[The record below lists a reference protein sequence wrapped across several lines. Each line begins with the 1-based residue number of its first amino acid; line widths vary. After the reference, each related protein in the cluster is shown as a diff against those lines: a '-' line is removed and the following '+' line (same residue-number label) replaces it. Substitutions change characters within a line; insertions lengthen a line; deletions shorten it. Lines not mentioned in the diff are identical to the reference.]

1 MDDQDSRFQ
10 IVDDGDGD
18 DGEGAGIGEPLPV
31 SRADVLPP
39 NADDAAAVDA
49 FLSGYGRGFQVSIV
63 RTAPVWCAGYLT
75 TLPLDHGITL
85 NEIRESYGGR
95 RFQLRIL
102 TDQGRYVAMRTVLI
116 ADVPRDDGKPLAS
129 LDRGEAPKSNPAP
142 ASGFGDL
149 AGVFRDLLAS
159 QQAAADRQAAL
170 LEQLIMRP
178 AAEVQTALA
187 AAPSSPLRQIQELGE
202 VIAAVRE
209 LAPAV
214 SGDGGGGG
222 GDLGDGGIMLKLVEK
237 LVSKWGDKPGAAPA
251 PGAPGRAPGAPGAPG
266 RAPGAP
272 GAPGARRAPIIIQG
286 PRPAGIP
293 APRSAPSAAPPA
305 PAPAP
310 SAPSATTIAAMQ
322 DARAGIVEP
331 VPNPAAALEHLDES
345 ATLDNEPEDEIDDQ
359 DYTAEDVRDLLA
371 GMPVIDA
378 AEVIRDVFAGLND
391 ADKQTAIAIL
401 VGEAPAELNGTPPDG
416 VNDPST

>member
-1 MDDQDSRFQ
+1 MDDQDLRFQ

-18 DGEGAGIGEPLPV
+18 DGEGAGVGEPAPV
-31 SRADVLPP
+31 KRADVLPP

-116 ADVPRDDGKPLAS
+116 ADVPRDDGKPLVS

-149 AGVFRDLLAS
+149 AGVFRDLLSS

-214 SGDGGGGG
+214 SGEGGGGG

-237 LVSKWGDKPGAAPA
+237 LVSKWGDKPGAAQVP
-251 PGAPGRAPGAPGAPG
+251 PGAPGAPGAPG

-272 GAPGARRAPIIIQG
+272 GARRPPIIIQG

-293 APRSAPSAAPPA
+293 ARPATSAAPPA
-305 PAPAP
+305 PAPAPSAP

-331 VPNPAAALEHLDES
+331 VPNPAALLEQLDEG
-345 ATLDNEPEDEIDDQ
+345 ATLDNDGESEIDDQ

-416 VNDPST
+416 VNDPSK